1 MLLLSKLHV
10 FTMPLNSS
18 SCFEVNYSDRLTMPA
33 VRVAVLTA
41 DWKIL
46 CFACLPTSVT
56 IAMLLRLGLT
66 SILQAAE
73 AGITP
78 DLLRGMPLLL
88 LSLLCI

>member
-1 MLLLSKLHV
+1 
-10 FTMPLNSS
+10 
-18 SCFEVNYSDRLTMPA
+18 MPA
-33 VRVAVLTA
+33 VRVTVLTA

-46 CFACLPTSVT
+46 CFACLPASVT

-66 SILQAAE
+66 SILRAAD

-78 DLLRGMPLLL
+78 DLLRGMLLLL

>member
-1 MLLLSKLHV
+1 
-10 FTMPLNSS
+10 
-18 SCFEVNYSDRLTMPA
+18 MPA

-46 CFACLPTSVT
+46 CFACLPMSVT

-66 SILQAAE
+66 SILRAAE